1 MSVNG
6 GDNTLACPGVAKTH
20 SGLLPEDF
28 AHLARQNMACVAAD
42 GATYEIASVLAG
54 KPVALQQAASGG
66 ASKPVEPTAS
76 GKEIPPGAATPES
89 KAAAR
94 QAVLDKAAG
103 GSGGGNS
110 AAAWLARASSATH
123 MPVGAVI
130 GVAVAVIVGVVLLA
144 VLGFVFVYR

>member
-1 MSVNG
+1 VSVNG
-6 GDNTLACPGVAKTH
+6 GDNALSCPGVAKTH

-28 AHLARQNMACVAAD
+28 AHLSRHNMACVGAD
-42 GATYEIASVLAG
+42 GKNYEIASVLSG
-54 KPVALQQAASGG
+54 KPVAIQQAATSGSS
-66 ASKPVEPTAS
+66 AKPVEPTAS

-103 GSGGGNS
+103 GSGPS
-110 AAAWLARASSATH
+110 AWLQKASSATH